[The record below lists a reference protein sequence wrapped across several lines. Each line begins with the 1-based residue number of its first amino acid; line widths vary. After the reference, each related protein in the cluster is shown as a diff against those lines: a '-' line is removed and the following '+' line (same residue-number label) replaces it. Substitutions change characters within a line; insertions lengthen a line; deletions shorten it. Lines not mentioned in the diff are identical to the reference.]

1 MAALDE
7 DWEEWTPEKG
17 SFVNHMLAGSAAGVA
32 EHVSIFPIDT
42 VKTHMQCQHCP
53 VNGKPIKLTAT
64 QTARKLV
71 AEEGTFRLFRGVST
85 MLGASL
91 PAHAVYFSV
100 FEAAKKALG
109 ADTNTITPMASG
121 SAGVIAT
128 VCHDLIMTPM
138 DVVKQRLQLGY
149 YNGVADCF
157 KTVVITLQDPVMKH
171 EGLRA
176 LYISF
181 PTTLLM
187 NLPYSMIMVSAN
199 ETFKKILNPSG
210 EMNVSA
216 YIASG
221 AAAGALAGA
230 LTNPLDVAK
239 TRLQTQ
245 SMMMTE
251 EASLQTRGVSI
262 TVPPSCSIN
271 GRPGIERAEPVLRR
285 QYAGLMDALIQIK
298 AQEGFAGFFRDR
310 YRDTLQH
317 HFPVCVSL
325 SWLRNR
331 LDQPTLQRRA
341 SANLSMI
348 QIVKDLDRDKV
359 LLDGQLFSA
368 ANPFEEYTMES
379 DSVSEVVKYMV
390 KKVLTFEQETT
401 SQYRVPG
408 ATHQPSSPAHRFANN
423 CEARALAFVE
433 RVLQGSS
440 RTQSGGDI
448 YDAISFF
455 CQQEHVSICP
465 VSQDARP
472 VQMRITSDI
481 PKGSF
486 QVEVQVCMQ
495 FKVIELTPRSPTP
508 ASPSEAEDTS
518 VLDSTALDSPRD
530 SLREWAVLEG
540 TLSRQFTLGQLSA
553 PGTVTI
559 TCI

>member
-1 MAALDE
+1 
-7 DWEEWTPEKG
+7 
-17 SFVNHMLAGSAAGVA
+17 MLAGSAAGVA

-157 KTVVITLQDPVMKH
+157 KTVVITLQDSVSPP
-171 EGLRA
+171 
-176 LYISF
+176 LYQSYWG
-181 PTTLLM
+181 
-187 NLPYSMIMVSAN
+187 YSLGMIMVSAN

-251 EASLQTRGVSI
+251 EASCPSRTRCAQLQTRGVSI

-298 AQEGFAGFFRDR
+298 AQEGFAGFFRGVYPR
-310 YRDTLQH
+310 LLVH
-317 HFPVCVSL
+317 APSVAVSWTTFEVL
-325 SWLRNR
+325 KK
-331 LDQPTLQRRA
+331 T
-341 SANLSMI
+341 
-348 QIVKDLDRDKV
+348 LDRM
-359 LLDGQLFSA
+359 G
-368 ANPFEEYTMES
+368 
-379 DSVSEVVKYMV
+379 
-390 KKVLTFEQETT
+390 
-401 SQYRVPG
+401 
-408 ATHQPSSPAHRFANN
+408 
-423 CEARALAFVE
+423 
-433 RVLQGSS
+433 
-440 RTQSGGDI
+440 
-448 YDAISFF
+448 
-455 CQQEHVSICP
+455 
-465 VSQDARP
+465 
-472 VQMRITSDI
+472 
-481 PKGSF
+481 
-486 QVEVQVCMQ
+486 
-495 FKVIELTPRSPTP
+495 
-508 ASPSEAEDTS
+508 AED
-518 VLDSTALDSPRD
+518 D
-530 SLREWAVLEG
+530 
-540 TLSRQFTLGQLSA
+540 
-553 PGTVTI
+553 
-559 TCI
+559 

>member
-17 SFVNHMLAGSAAGVA
+17 SFVHHMLAGSAAGVA

-42 VKTHMQCQHCP
+42 IKTHMQCQRCP
-53 VNGKPIKLTAT
+53 VNGNPLKMTAT

-71 AEEGTFRLFRGVST
+71 AEEGPLRLFRGVST

-100 FEAAKKALG
+100 FESAKKSLG
-109 ADTNTITPMASG
+109 ADSANLTPMASG
-121 SAGVIAT
+121 TAGVIAT

-149 YNGVADCF
+149 YNGVGDCF
-157 KTVVITLQDPVMKH
+157 KTVVMKH

-245 SMMMTE
+245 AMMVPE
-251 EASLQTRGVSI
+251 DASLQTRGVSI

-271 GRPGIERAEPVLRR
+271 GRAGIERSEPVLRR
-285 QYAGLMDALIQIK
+285 QYAGLLDALMQIK
-298 AQEGFAGFFRDR
+298 AQEGYAGFFRGVIPR
-310 YRDTLQH
+310 LLVH
-317 HFPVCVSL
+317 APSVAVSWTTFEVL
-325 SWLRNR
+325 KK
-331 LDQPTLQRRA
+331 T
-341 SANLSMI
+341 
-348 QIVKDLDRDKV
+348 LDRM
-359 LLDGQLFSA
+359 S
-368 ANPFEEYTMES
+368 S
-379 DSVSEVVKYMV
+379 D
-390 KKVLTFEQETT
+390 
-401 SQYRVPG
+401 
-408 ATHQPSSPAHRFANN
+408 
-423 CEARALAFVE
+423 
-433 RVLQGSS
+433 
-440 RTQSGGDI
+440 D
-448 YDAISFF
+448 
-455 CQQEHVSICP
+455 
-465 VSQDARP
+465 
-472 VQMRITSDI
+472 
-481 PKGSF
+481 
-486 QVEVQVCMQ
+486 
-495 FKVIELTPRSPTP
+495 
-508 ASPSEAEDTS
+508 
-518 VLDSTALDSPRD
+518 
-530 SLREWAVLEG
+530 
-540 TLSRQFTLGQLSA
+540 
-553 PGTVTI
+553 
-559 TCI
+559 

>member
-1 MAALDE
+1 VWPVKKGSLAIANLAPTRQATSSSTHIAAESMAALDE

-17 SFVNHMLAGSAAGVA
+17 SFVNHMLAGSVAGVA

-42 VKTHMQCQHCP
+42 IKCQHCP
-53 VNGKPIKLTAT
+53 VNGKPVKLTAT

-71 AEEGTFRLFRGVST
+71 AEEGPFRLFRGVST

-100 FEAAKKALG
+100 FEAAKKAFG
-109 ADTNTITPMASG
+109 ADTNTITPLASG

-149 YNGVADCF
+149 YDGVADCF
-157 KTVVITLQDPVMKH
+157 KTVVIILLDPVMRH

-245 SMMMTE
+245 SMMVTE
-251 EASLQTRGVSI
+251 EASVGTRASSRVKSASMSPRFSKPELQVLVHPAQGPSLLTYPSCFFACPSRTRCAQLQTRGVSI

-271 GRPGIERAEPVLRR
+271 GRAGVERAEPVLRR
-285 QYAGLMDALIQIK
+285 QYAGLMDALVQIK
-298 AQEGFAGFFRDR
+298 AQEGFAGFFRGVYPR
-310 YRDTLQH
+310 LLVH
-317 HFPVCVSL
+317 APSVAVSWTTFEVL
-325 SWLRNR
+325 KK
-331 LDQPTLQRRA
+331 T
-341 SANLSMI
+341 
-348 QIVKDLDRDKV
+348 LDR
-359 LLDGQLFSA
+359 
-368 ANPFEEYTMES
+368 M
-379 DSVSEVVKYMV
+379 
-390 KKVLTFEQETT
+390 
-401 SQYRVPG
+401 
-408 ATHQPSSPAHRFANN
+408 
-423 CEARALAFVE
+423 
-433 RVLQGSS
+433 
-440 RTQSGGDI
+440 GD
-448 YDAISFF
+448 D
-455 CQQEHVSICP
+455 
-465 VSQDARP
+465 D
-472 VQMRITSDI
+472 
-481 PKGSF
+481 
-486 QVEVQVCMQ
+486 
-495 FKVIELTPRSPTP
+495 
-508 ASPSEAEDTS
+508 
-518 VLDSTALDSPRD
+518 
-530 SLREWAVLEG
+530 
-540 TLSRQFTLGQLSA
+540 
-553 PGTVTI
+553 
-559 TCI
+559 

>member
-1 MAALDE
+1 MASLDE

-157 KTVVITLQDPVMKH
+157 KTVMKH

-251 EASLQTRGVSI
+251 EASCPSRTRCAQLQTRGVSI

-298 AQEGFAGFFRDR
+298 AQEGFAGFFRGVYPR
-310 YRDTLQH
+310 LLVH
-317 HFPVCVSL
+317 APSVAVSWTTFEVL
-325 SWLRNR
+325 KK
-331 LDQPTLQRRA
+331 T
-341 SANLSMI
+341 
-348 QIVKDLDRDKV
+348 LDRM
-359 LLDGQLFSA
+359 G
-368 ANPFEEYTMES
+368 
-379 DSVSEVVKYMV
+379 
-390 KKVLTFEQETT
+390 
-401 SQYRVPG
+401 
-408 ATHQPSSPAHRFANN
+408 
-423 CEARALAFVE
+423 
-433 RVLQGSS
+433 
-440 RTQSGGDI
+440 
-448 YDAISFF
+448 
-455 CQQEHVSICP
+455 
-465 VSQDARP
+465 
-472 VQMRITSDI
+472 
-481 PKGSF
+481 
-486 QVEVQVCMQ
+486 
-495 FKVIELTPRSPTP
+495 
-508 ASPSEAEDTS
+508 AED
-518 VLDSTALDSPRD
+518 D
-530 SLREWAVLEG
+530 
-540 TLSRQFTLGQLSA
+540 
-553 PGTVTI
+553 
-559 TCI
+559 

>member
-32 EHVSIFPIDT
+32 EH
-42 VKTHMQCQHCP
+42 
-53 VNGKPIKLTAT
+53 
-64 QTARKLV
+64 LV

-157 KTVVITLQDPVMKH
+157 KTVVITLQDSVMKH

-251 EASLQTRGVSI
+251 EASVGTRAPSRVKAASMSPRFSKPELQLQTRGVSI

-298 AQEGFAGFFRDR
+298 AQEGFAGFFRDQ
-310 YRDTLQH
+310 YRDTLQR

-518 VLDSTALDSPRD
+518 VLDSTAMDSPRD

>member
-1 MAALDE
+1 MP
-7 DWEEWTPEKG
+7 TPLK
-17 SFVNHMLAGSAAGVA
+17 LSA
-32 EHVSIFPIDT
+32 
-42 VKTHMQCQHCP
+42 M
-53 VNGKPIKLTAT
+53 

-71 AEEGTFRLFRGVST
+71 AEEGPFRLFRGVST

-109 ADTNTITPMASG
+109 ADTNTLTPMASG

-138 DVVKQRLQLGY
+138 DLVKQRLQLGY

-157 KTVVITLQDPVMKH
+157 KTVVITLLDPASPPLYQSYWSYLQNVMKH

-187 NLPYSMIMVSAN
+187 NLPYSMIMVSTN

-245 SMMMTE
+245 SMMVTE
-251 EASLQTRGVSI
+251 EASVGTRAPSRVKSASMSPRFSKPELQCPSRTRCAQLQTRGVSI

-298 AQEGFAGFFRDR
+298 AQEGFAGFFRGVYPR
-310 YRDTLQH
+310 LLVH
-317 HFPVCVSL
+317 APSVAVSWTTFEVL
-325 SWLRNR
+325 KK
-331 LDQPTLQRRA
+331 T
-341 SANLSMI
+341 
-348 QIVKDLDRDKV
+348 LDR
-359 LLDGQLFSA
+359 
-368 ANPFEEYTMES
+368 M
-379 DSVSEVVKYMV
+379 
-390 KKVLTFEQETT
+390 
-401 SQYRVPG
+401 G
-408 ATHQPSSPAHRFANN
+408 A
-423 CEARALAFVE
+423 
-433 RVLQGSS
+433 
-440 RTQSGGDI
+440 D
-448 YDAISFF
+448 D
-455 CQQEHVSICP
+455 
-465 VSQDARP
+465 D
-472 VQMRITSDI
+472 
-481 PKGSF
+481 
-486 QVEVQVCMQ
+486 
-495 FKVIELTPRSPTP
+495 
-508 ASPSEAEDTS
+508 
-518 VLDSTALDSPRD
+518 
-530 SLREWAVLEG
+530 
-540 TLSRQFTLGQLSA
+540 
-553 PGTVTI
+553 
-559 TCI
+559 